1 MASKLWMSAN
11 LSASG
16 PVASH
21 PRTETDRRMYS
32 KAGIATGFIFG
43 GTITIAS
50 IGFALA
56 FGVLADAFLIR
67 MTFVPAVHTLLG
79 DRAWHLPR
87 WIDRILPNVTSKAS
101 TCSTSSATGPRST
114 RPTPEATRPDHERGA
129 DLDRIDTTGEVRPQG
144 D

>member
-1 MASKLWMSAN
+1 
-11 LSASG
+11 
-16 PVASH
+16 
-21 PRTETDRRMYS
+21 MYS

-67 MTFVPAVHTLLG
+67 MTFVPAVHTLLD

-87 WIDRILPNVTSKAS
+87 WIDLILPNVDIEGKHLQHQLGDR
-101 TCSTSSATGPRST
+101 SAVN
-114 RPTPEATRPDHERGA
+114 PTDA
-129 DLDRIDTTGEVRPQG
+129 
-144 D
+144 